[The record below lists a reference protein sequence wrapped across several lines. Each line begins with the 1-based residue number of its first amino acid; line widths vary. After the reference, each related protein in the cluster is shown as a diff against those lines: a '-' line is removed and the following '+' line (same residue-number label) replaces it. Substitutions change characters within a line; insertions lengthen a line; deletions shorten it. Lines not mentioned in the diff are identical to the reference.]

1 MAKIIKNNLFW
12 KICWLIGF
20 DYSFILLNQYL
31 LIYFIG
37 IGKVKSSND
46 ALNIYE
52 LSWLLPILISFLYF
66 TIWHNWKEIFIK
78 IVIFYLTILSIFD
91 YQIRTIF
98 ELFSYE
104 TFWFIFSEDGLFF
117 IIILLILMLISY
129 GISTIILKYANYKN
143 ISNLSKELKK

>member
-1 MAKIIKNNLFW
+1 MKIIKSSLFW
-12 KICWLIGF
+12 RICWLIGF

-31 LIYFIG
+31 LIY
-37 IGKVKSSND
+37 
-46 ALNIYE
+46 
-52 LSWLLPILISFLYF
+52 
-66 TIWHNWKEIFIK
+66 FIK

-117 IIILLILMLISY
+117 IIILLILILISY
-129 GISTIILKYANYKN
+129 GISTIILKYINYKN